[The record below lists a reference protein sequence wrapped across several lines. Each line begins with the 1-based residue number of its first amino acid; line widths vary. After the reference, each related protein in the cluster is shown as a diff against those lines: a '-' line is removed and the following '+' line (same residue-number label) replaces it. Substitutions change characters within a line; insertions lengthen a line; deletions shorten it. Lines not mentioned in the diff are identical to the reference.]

1 MLTDCGIAESMKAR
15 MMDGQM
21 RAKAIEMDIATEK
34 ESDEMAEAWE
44 EWSRTDDATL
54 GIMNGEVLIDK
65 P

>member
-1 MLTDCGIAESMKAR
+1 MKAR